1 MSKKDK
7 EVLMEEILNFCSV
20 ERSAKDIAEY
30 LGVNQNTLRAH
41 YLYSMVKDGKL
52 KRSKGVKFYIKSN

>member
-7 EVLMEEILNFCSV
+7 EVLMEEILKFCSV